1 MKKLAIILGI
11 LALVKG
17 AIIIGLLYT
26 EDSKEVE
33 YNKDSKWGK
42 DVKPPARYKE
52 FCNRTGFEWD
62 ITYQSEY
69 MLGNTVE
76 DWKVDEN
83 GDSILNNIFI
93 VQVSS
98 DDSELSDM
106 EKSKIKRGREIAKEQ
121 WDRIK
126 ENGNGESVKQYSGE

>member
-1 MKKLAIILGI
+1 
-11 LALVKG
+11 
-17 AIIIGLLYT
+17 
-26 EDSKEVE
+26 
-33 YNKDSKWGK
+33 
-42 DVKPPARYKE
+42 
-52 FCNRTGFEWD
+52 
-62 ITYQSEY
+62 